1 MNKFIGILAFT
12 LILAMSA
19 GIASSDQVV
28 TTEMPITEGMPVS
41 EQAINFTKLE
51 ISPPYINFMLQP
63 GESKEMTVTLKNKEK
78 KAVNVK
84 PNTVLAPYGGYNV
97 DPEWIKVTPDSAEI
111 PAGGSQKFTIKVT
124 VPTDAS
130 IGYSSVQIAFT
141 DEIMPA
147 PYPNPFPSYI
157 HALQVS
163 LDIWTTPKIQI
174 MTPYIND
181 MLEAGKEYDYEIK
194 LKNTGKETINIDPKM
209 SSDNNRYYGGP
220 YGQMSAAFTD
230 DAITISAPS
239 NVPAGTTEIVKVHV
253 KVPIDA
259 KGSYNGAINLNIDD
273 ASIQVYEGMVQMSFN
288 VWTQPAEAFER
299 IFNLKEA
306 APITIE
312 ISSGTNYNPYGQGIG
327 ENKKEPSFETT
338 LVGPGGQADIKATKT
353 LIKGVVNMGGQIPP
367 WELDSKGIYQE
378 NGVQLIETF
387 NVSGS
392 PGEWKLKV
400 LPKNTE
406 SFEYSI
412 LIGE

>member
-1 MNKFIGILAFT
+1 MNKFTYVSI
-12 LILAMSA
+12 LILALAMLTGLTA
-19 GIASSDQVV
+19 GSEVIMEPIPV
-28 TTEMPITEGMPVS
+28 TGEMVA

-51 ISPPYINFMLQP
+51 ISPPYINIMLQP

-78 KAVNVK
+78 KAVSIK

-97 DPEWIKVTPDSAEI
+97 DPEWIKVTPESAEI

-124 VPTDAS
+124 VPVDAS
-130 IGYSSVQIAFT
+130 IGNSGVQIAFT
-141 DEIMPA
+141 DEIMPT

-194 LKNTGKETINIDPKM
+194 LKNTGKETINIDPEM
-209 SSDNNRYYGGP
+209 SSDNNRYSGGQF
-220 YGQMSAAFTD
+220 GQMSAAFTD
-230 DAITISAPS
+230 DAITITSPP
-239 NVPAGTTEIVKVHV
+239 NVPAGVTEIIKVHV
-253 KVPIDA
+253 KVPKDA

-273 ASIQVYEGMVQMSFN
+273 TSIQVWEGTVQMSFN
-288 VWTQPAEAFER
+288 IWTQPAEAFER
-299 IFNLKEA
+299 VFNLKEA

-312 ISSGTNYNPYGQGIG
+312 IISGTNYNPYGQGMG

-338 LVGPGGQADIKATKT
+338 IVGPTGNVEIKAIKT
-353 LIKGVVNMGGQIPP
+353 VIKGIVNLGGQIPP

-378 NGVQLIETF
+378 NGVQLIETYK
-387 NVSGS
+387 VSGS

-400 LPKNTE
+400 LPNNSE

-412 LIGE
+412 SIGE